1 MPKNRLFCTLTAM
14 KKNKLLSVQNL
25 KISFADKKVVNNVS
39 FDLNEG
45 ETLCLVGESGS
56 GKSLTSLS
64 IMGLLPDNARLSAD
78 RINFENDDLYTMS
91 EEDKRHLRGREISM
105 IFQEPM
111 TALNPVM
118 TVGKQVA
125 EVFEIHTKFSK
136 KEIKQKVIELFEKV
150 KIPNPKRRFDDYP
163 FQLSGGQRQRVMI
176 AMALAMKPKL
186 LIADE
191 PTTALD
197 VTVQGEILKLIKD
210 LQKEMGMAVLF
221 VTHDFGVVHEIA
233 DQVTVMKDGEVVED
247 GTVEAVMNAPKHNY
261 TKKLLAAM
269 PELLAEKKEE
279 IAGDSFI
286 QVNNVSK
293 IFKVKEGG
301 FFGKSKPFHA
311 LKDVSFSMKKGE
323 TVGVVGESGCGKSTL
338 SRCLVRLYDLDEG
351 VIRINGEDTTFFNK
365 KQLKAMRR
373 HMQMVFQDPYSS
385 LNPRMK
391 VGETIGEGIKAHKLM
406 NKRERKAFVEQLL
419 KDVGLPKESY
429 DRYPHQFS
437 GGQRQR
443 IGIARAL
450 ALRPALIIAD
460 EAVSALDVSVQ
471 KQVLD
476 LMQDLKEKYDLSYLF
491 VSHDLRV
498 VSQISDRVLV
508 MKDGE
513 IVEQGTAYDIF
524 KRPKHPYTKELL
536 AAIPK

>member
-1 MPKNRLFCTLTAM
+1 M
-14 KKNKLLSVQNL
+14 KKNNLLSVQNL
-25 KISFADKKVVNNVS
+25 KISFGNKPVVNGVS
-39 FDLNEG
+39 FNLAQG

-64 IMGLLPDNARLSAD
+64 VMGLLPEPAQMTAD
-78 RINFENDDLYTMS
+78 SIEFESFDMLNMS
-91 EEDKRHLRGREISM
+91 EDDKRPLRGREISM

-125 EVFEIHTKFSK
+125 EVFEIHTKLSK
-136 KEIKQKVIELFEKV
+136 KEIKKKVLELFEKV
-150 KIPNPKRRFDDYP
+150 KIPNPQRRYNDYP

-197 VTVQGEILKLIKD
+197 VTVQGEILNLIKN

-221 VTHDFGVVHEIA
+221 ITHDFGVVSEMA
-233 DQVTVMKDGEVVED
+233 DNVVVMKDGKVVES
-247 GTVEAVMNAPKHNY
+247 GAVNSVMESPKHAY
-261 TKKLLAAM
+261 TQKLLSAM
-269 PELLAEKKEE
+269 PELVKDKKDEVL
-279 IAGDSFI
+279 GDTFI
-286 QVNNVSK
+286 EVNNVSK

-301 FFGKSKPFHA
+301 FFGKTKPFHA
-311 LKDVSFSMKKGE
+311 LKNVSFSIKRGE
-323 TVGVVGESGCGKSTL
+323 TIGVVGESGCGKSTL

-351 VIRINGEDTTFFNK
+351 VIRINGEDTTYFNK

-373 HMQMVFQDPYSS
+373 EMQMVFQDPYSS

-391 VGETIGEGIKAHKLM
+391 VGETIGEGLKAHKLL
-406 NKRERKAFVEQLL
+406 NKKERKVFVEGLL
-419 KDVGLPKESY
+419 KEVGLPKESY
-429 DRYPHQFS
+429 DKYPHQFS

-476 LMQDLKEKYDLSYLF
+476 LMQKLKGKYNLSYMF

-498 VSQISDRVLV
+498 VSQVSDRVIV

-513 IVEQGTAYDIF
+513 VVEQGPAYDIF
-524 KRPKHPYTKELL
+524 KKPKHPYTKQLL

>member
-1 MPKNRLFCTLTAM
+1 M

>member
-1 MPKNRLFCTLTAM
+1 MKN
-14 KKNKLLSVQNL
+14 NKLLSVENL
-25 KISFADKKVVNNVS
+25 NISFSGKSVVQNVS
-39 FDLNEG
+39 FSIKEG
-45 ETLCLVGESGS
+45 EILCLVGESGS
-56 GKSLTSLS
+56 GKSLSALS
-64 IMGLLPDNARLSAD
+64 IMNLLPEAATLNAD
-78 RINFENDDLYTMS
+78 QITFEENNLLDMSEDDL
-91 EEDKRHLRGREISM
+91 RLLRGREISM

-125 EVFEIHTKFSK
+125 EVFEIHTNYSQ
-136 KEIKQKVIELFEKV
+136 KEIKQKVLYLFEKV
-150 KIPNPKRRFDDYP
+150 QIPEPKRRYDEYP

-221 VTHDFGVVHEIA
+221 ITHDFGVVHEMA
-233 DQVTVMKDGEVVED
+233 DHVVVMKNGEIVEEGTVKAVMKKPSHAYTRKLLDSMPILSKMKKDEIEGEVFLEVS
-247 GTVEAVMNAPKHNY
+247 N
-261 TKKLLAAM
+261 
-269 PELLAEKKEE
+269 
-279 IAGDSFI
+279 I
-286 QVNNVSK
+286 SK

-301 FFGKSKPFHA
+301 FFGKTKPFHA
-311 LKDVSFSMKKGE
+311 LKDVSFSLKRGE
-323 TVGVVGESGCGKSTL
+323 TLGVVGESGCGKSTL
-338 SRCLVRLYDLDEG
+338 SRCLVRLHDFDDG

-373 HMQMVFQDPYSS
+373 DMQMVFQDPYSS

-391 VGETIGEGIKAHKLM
+391 VGETIGEGLKAHKVM
-406 NKRERKAFVEQLL
+406 NKKERRTFVEKLL
-419 KDVGLPKESY
+419 EDVGLPKDAY
-429 DRYPHQFS
+429 NRYPHQFS

-443 IGIARAL
+443 VGIARAI
-450 ALRPALIIAD
+450 ALRPKLIIAD

-471 KQVLD
+471 KQILD
-476 LMQDLKEKYDLSYLF
+476 LMQDLKEKYELSYLF

-498 VSQISDRVLV
+498 ISQVSDRVLL

-513 IVEQGTAYDIF
+513 VVEQGSSYEIF
-524 KRPKHPYTKELL
+524 KKPKHPYTKELID
-536 AAIPK
+536 AIPK

>member
-1 MPKNRLFCTLTAM
+1 M
-14 KKNKLLSVQNL
+14 KKNNLLSVQNL
-25 KISFADKKVVNNVS
+25 KISFGNKTVVQGVS
-39 FDLNEG
+39 FDLAEG

-64 IMGLLPDNARLSAD
+64 VMGLLPEHANIKAD
-78 RINFENDDLYTMS
+78 SIEFESFDMLNMS
-91 EEDKRHLRGREISM
+91 EDDKRPLRGREMSM

-125 EVFEIHTKFSK
+125 EVFEIHTKLSK
-136 KEIKQKVIELFEKV
+136 KEIKTKVLDLFKKV
-150 KIPNPKRRFDDYP
+150 KIPNPQRRYDDYP

-197 VTVQGEILKLIKD
+197 VTVQGEILNLIKS

-221 VTHDFGVVHEIA
+221 ITHDFGVVREMA
-233 DQVTVMKDGEVVED
+233 DKVVVMKDGKVVES
-247 GTVEAVMNAPKHNY
+247 GAVKSVIEQPQHAY
-261 TKKLLAAM
+261 TQKLLAAM
-269 PELLAEKKEE
+269 PELIQDKKEE
-279 IAGDSFI
+279 VLGETII
-286 QVNNVSK
+286 EVNNVSK

-301 FFGKSKPFHA
+301 FFGKTKPFHA
-311 LKDVSFSMKKGE
+311 LKNVSFSIKRGE

-373 HMQMVFQDPYSS
+373 EMQMVFQDPYSS

-391 VGETIGEGIKAHKLM
+391 VGETISEGLKAHKLL
-406 NKRERKAFVEQLL
+406 NKKERRDFVEKLL
-419 KDVGLPKESY
+419 KEVGLPKESY

-450 ALRPALIIAD
+450 ALRPALIVAD

-476 LMQDLKEKYDLSYLF
+476 LMQSLKEKYDLSYMF

-498 VSQISDRVLV
+498 VSQVSDRVIV

-513 IVEQGTAYDIF
+513 IVEQGPAYDIF
-524 KRPKHPYTKELL
+524 KKPKHPYTKQLL